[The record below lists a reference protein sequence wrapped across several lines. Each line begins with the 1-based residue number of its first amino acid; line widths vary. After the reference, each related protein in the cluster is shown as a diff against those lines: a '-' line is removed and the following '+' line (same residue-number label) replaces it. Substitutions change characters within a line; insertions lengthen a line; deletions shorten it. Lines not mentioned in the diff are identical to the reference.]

1 MLQEVFADVL
11 LYCGRKRYA
20 AHKFILSTC
29 SSYLE
34 GVLEDAGSGGDPVT
48 LVLADTPPAALEAL
62 LDFMYLGEVDLE
74 PSLLDPLLD
83 LAHDLRIRGLITP
96 SLDPE
101 AKVSY
106 RLKKF
111 VILVLVP

>member
-1 MLQEVFADVL
+1 MLQEVFADVF

-34 GVLEDAGSGGDPVT
+34 GVLGGAGSEADPVS

-83 LAHDLRIRGLITP
+83 LAHDLRVRGLITP

-101 AKVSY
+101 AQVCMA
-106 RLKKF
+106 
-111 VILVLVP
+111 